1 MKRLIIVLIGIC
13 LMFLSGCGTYNLSF
27 FTIPDDTKFLETI
40 EKLSTPPKIS
50 DYMIEN
56 FTYRANPISAI
67 SPYTLYK
74 TKLGDCNDFAT
85 FATFIANYHN
95 YETYQLGIYYKN
107 FKHRIAIYRE
117 GNYSITNNQYYSF
130 GYDTFLEIVEYDSNL
145 RDIIW
150 SKFTVYDYDNNIV
163 ETGYN
168 N

>member
-1 MKRLIIVLIGIC
+1 MKKLILLSMILI
-13 LMFLSGCGTYNLSF
+13 FLTGCGLYNLDNF
-27 FTIPDDTKFLETI
+27 VLPDDLGFLALIDE
-40 EKLSTPPKIS
+40 LNTPRKIG
-50 DYMIEN
+50 DYMEGN
-56 FTYRANPISAI
+56 FTYEFHDTYALNP
-67 SPYTLYK
+67 YELYK
-74 TKLGDCNDFAT
+74 FRKGDCNEFVDFGT
-85 FATFIANYHN
+85 YIAGYHN

-150 SKFTVYDYDNNIV
+150 SKYIVYDYNNNIV
-163 ETGYN
+163 ETGEN